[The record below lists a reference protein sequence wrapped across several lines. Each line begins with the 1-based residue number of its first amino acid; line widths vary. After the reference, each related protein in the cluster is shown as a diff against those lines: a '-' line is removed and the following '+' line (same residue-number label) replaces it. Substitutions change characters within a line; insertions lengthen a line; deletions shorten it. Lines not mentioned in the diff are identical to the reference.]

1 MRRYGFTQ
9 VEMVIYVALTAVVF
23 ALVGSLF
30 KLAKNSTQNADA
42 NYFLSADAETC
53 VAWLRRDLQQCS
65 LQSIQNYPSGST
77 SKSQAPGI
85 SLCSALETNNLARIY
100 ANDQGN
106 PYWNNHVY
114 YTLQPLKGNTGRLVR
129 WIQPTT
135 AGNSTDTPTLA
146 PLLPAQVVAKSSRV
160 VHSRV
165 LMPNQKLWGVDNKT
179 GTIDE
184 HGGLALRFVRQDAQ
198 GNETLSDDSPA
209 VFSAKKGSQD
219 FRNNTKLVELEL
231 KFFTDNS
238 SGKPSFYSLRFRV
251 CPLYD

>member
-1 MRRYGFTQ
+1 MKRFGFTQ

-23 ALVGSLF
+23 LLLGSLF
-30 KLAKNSTQNADA
+30 KLAKTSSQNADA

-65 LQSIQNYPSGST
+65 LLSIQNYPSGST

-85 SLCSALETNNLARIY
+85 SLCSALEADNSARIY

-114 YTLQPLKGNTGRLVR
+114 YTLQPLKGPTGKLVR
-129 WIQPTT
+129 WVQPT
-135 AGNSTDTPTLA
+135 ASNSTDAVTLA
-146 PLLPAQVVAKSSRV
+146 PLLPAQVVAKNSRV
-160 VHSRV
+160 IHSRV
-165 LMPNQKLWGVDNKT
+165 LMPNQKLWGVDNKN

-184 HGGLALRFVRQDAQ
+184 HGGFALRFVRQDAA
-198 GNETLSDDSPA
+198 GNESLSDDSPA

-238 SGKPSFYSLRFRV
+238 TGKPSFYSLRFRV
-251 CPLYD
+251 CPTYD

>member
-1 MRRYGFTQ
+1 MRRFGFTQ
-9 VEMVIYVALTAVVF
+9 VEMVIYVALTGVVF

-30 KLAKNSTQNADA
+30 KLAKNSSQNADA

-65 LQSIQNYPSGST
+65 LQTIQNYPSAST
-77 SKSQAPGI
+77 TKSQAPGI
-85 SLCSALETNNLARIY
+85 SLCSALEANNSARIY

-106 PYWNNHVY
+106 PYWSNHVY
-114 YTLQPLKGNTGRLVR
+114 YTLQPLKGNTGKLVR
-129 WIQPTT
+129 WVQPAA
-135 AGNSTDTPTLA
+135 AGAVDSATIV
-146 PLLPAQVVAKSSRV
+146 PLLPAQIVGNGSRV

-165 LMPNQKLWGVDNKT
+165 LMPNQKLWGVDNKN

-184 HGGLALRFVRQDAQ
+184 HGGFALRFVRQDAA

-209 VFSAKKGSQD
+209 IFSAKKGSQD
-219 FRNNTKLVELEL
+219 FRSNTRLLELEL

-238 SGKPSFYSLRFRV
+238 TGKPSYYSLRFRV
-251 CPLYD
+251 CPNYD

>member
-1 MRRYGFTQ
+1 MKRSGFTQ

-30 KLAKNSTQNADA
+30 KLAKNTSQNADA

-65 LQSIQNYPSGST
+65 LQTIQNYPAAST
-77 SKSQAPGI
+77 SNSQPPGI
-85 SLCSALETNNLARIY
+85 SMCSALETNNAARIY

-114 YTLQPLKGNTGRLVR
+114 YTLQPLKGNTGKLVR
-129 WIQPTT
+129 WINPTAT
-135 AGNSTDTPTLA
+135 NSTDAASLA
-146 PLLPAQVVAKSSRV
+146 PLLPNQIVQKGSRV

-165 LMPNQKLWGVDNKT
+165 LMPNQKLWGVDNKN
-179 GTIDE
+179 GTIDN
-184 HGGLALRFVRQDAQ
+184 HGGFALRFVRQDAN
-198 GNETLSDDSPA
+198 GVETLSDESPA
-209 VFSAKKGSQD
+209 VVSAKKGSQE

-231 KFFTDNS
+231 KFYTDNNA
-238 SGKPSFYSLRFRV
+238 GKPSFYSLRFRV
-251 CPLYD
+251 CPTYD